1 MEGRAISF
9 AAYWLDCRR
18 LAPIPGLRRPIGQP
32 PRTAAKTMSDPAIHH
47 NQPHGLR
54 QLFSWR
60 NGVAWGMLAFTL
72 LVQLVVWQSLRT
84 NEDRAARQQFQMLGE
99 KVTEAIRKRLRDH
112 EQILLGGAGLF
123 DAVENV
129 SREQWRTYVER
140 LLLPDRYPGIQGVG
154 FSQAIPQAERDA
166 HVARM
171 RAQGYPDYDIH
182 PPGQRELYT
191 SIVYLE
197 PFLRRNLAA
206 FGYDM
211 YSEPTRRR
219 AMQRAAQL
227 GETSITGKVT
237 LLQETHGK
245 VQAGVLLYVPVYR
258 PSAPLTTPEQRMQA
272 LRGFVYSPYRV
283 EDLMRGIL
291 RAADL
296 PLALHIYASP
306 GEEPEQLLYASSEA
320 PEPGSARFRQ
330 LQQLELYGQTWTLRM
345 DSRPEFDERFH
356 SNEALVFGLGLGLSL
371 LVFFL
376 TSSLALRHSRAQALA
391 NEMTRHIRQSKHDLR
406 LSEER
411 LSLALKGSNDG
422 LWDLDLEAGSMFAS
436 PRAWEMLGYRPNE
449 LTCDL
454 KLWERLT
461 VAEDLAQQK
470 ARLAQTML
478 SNVDHFTTELRLQ
491 HKHGHVVPV
500 LLRGHIQRDPQ
511 GMAQRISGTL
521 MDLTERKRVEQMK
534 NDFVSTV
541 SHELRTPLTSISGA
555 LGLIVGGA
563 LGSAPPTMQQMLEIA
578 YRNSLR
584 LGHLINDL
592 LDMEKI
598 AAGKMSFELREHSL
612 GDLLEE
618 SLASNQAL
626 CEQHGVRCTLE
637 HPTDVLVW
645 VDGLRL
651 QQVLGNFLSNAVKFT
666 PEGGEIRLHSSL
678 RGTKVR
684 ISVTDQGPGIP
695 EAFRSRVF
703 EKFAQADASDSRQ
716 KSGTGLG
723 LAITKELIERMGGT
737 VGFDCVPGQGTTF
750 WCELPIQIPPAESDC
765 RDGQPRILVV
775 EDEPDTGRLLHM
787 MLREGGYG
795 VERVQSLHQARE
807 KLAASHYEAM
817 TLDLHLPDGSGMQL
831 IDELRDQP
839 AMQDLPIVVI
849 SAAHQ
854 FEQAQFPA
862 GIVWLHKP
870 ITNAQLLVAVEQARD
885 NIRQA
890 RSKPR

>member
-1 MEGRAISF
+1 
-9 AAYWLDCRR
+9 
-18 LAPIPGLRRPIGQP
+18 
-32 PRTAAKTMSDPAIHH
+32 MSDPAIHH

-191 SIVYLE
+191 SIVFLE

-219 AMQRAAQL
+219 AMQRAARL

-258 PSAPLTTPEQRMQA
+258 PNAPLTTPEQRMQA
-272 LRGFVYSPYRV
+272 LIGFVYSPYRV

-306 GEEPEQLLYASSEA
+306 GEEPEHLLYASSEA
-320 PEPGSARFRQ
+320 LEPGSARFSQ

>member
-1 MEGRAISF
+1 
-9 AAYWLDCRR
+9 
-18 LAPIPGLRRPIGQP
+18 
-32 PRTAAKTMSDPAIHH
+32 MSDPAINH

-191 SIVYLE
+191 SIVFLE

-219 AMQRAAQL
+219 AMQRAARL

-258 PSAPLTTPEQRMQA
+258 PNAPLTTPEQRMQA
-272 LRGFVYSPYRV
+272 LIGFVYSPYRV

-306 GEEPEQLLYASSEA
+306 GEEPEHLLYASSEA
-320 PEPGSARFRQ
+320 LEPGSARFSQ

-500 LLRGHIQRDPQ
+500 LLRGYIQRDPQ

-626 CEQHGVRCTLE
+626 CEQHGVCCTLE

-890 RSKPR
+890 RSKPQ

>member
-1 MEGRAISF
+1 
-9 AAYWLDCRR
+9 
-18 LAPIPGLRRPIGQP
+18 
-32 PRTAAKTMSDPAIHH
+32 
-47 NQPHGLR
+47 
-54 QLFSWR
+54 
-60 NGVAWGMLAFTL
+60 MLAFTL

-166 HVARM
+166 HVAHM

-306 GEEPEQLLYASSEA
+306 GEEPEHLLYASSEA
-320 PEPGSARFRQ
+320 LEPGSARFSQ

-500 LLRGHIQRDPQ
+500 LLRGYIQRDPQ

-626 CEQHGVRCTLE
+626 CEQHGVCCTLE

-678 RGTKVR
+678 HGTKVR

>member
-1 MEGRAISF
+1 
-9 AAYWLDCRR
+9 
-18 LAPIPGLRRPIGQP
+18 
-32 PRTAAKTMSDPAIHH
+32 MSDPAIHH

-166 HVARM
+166 HVARI

-182 PPGQRELYT
+182 PPGQRDLYT
-191 SIVYLE
+191 SIVFLE

-258 PSAPLTTPEQRMQA
+258 PNAPLTTPEQRMQA
-272 LRGFVYSPYRV
+272 LIGFVYSPYRV

-306 GEEPEQLLYASSEA
+306 GEEPEHLLYASSEA
-320 PEPGSARFRQ
+320 PEPGSARFSQ

-500 LLRGHIQRDPQ
+500 LLRGYIQRDPQ

-626 CEQHGVRCTLE
+626 CEQHGVCCTLE

>member
-1 MEGRAISF
+1 
-9 AAYWLDCRR
+9 
-18 LAPIPGLRRPIGQP
+18 
-32 PRTAAKTMSDPAIHH
+32 MSDPAINH

-306 GEEPEQLLYASSEA
+306 GEEPEHLLYASSEA
-320 PEPGSARFRQ
+320 LEPGSARFSQ

-500 LLRGHIQRDPQ
+500 LLRGYIQRDPQ

>member
-1 MEGRAISF
+1 
-9 AAYWLDCRR
+9 
-18 LAPIPGLRRPIGQP
+18 
-32 PRTAAKTMSDPAIHH
+32 MSDPAIHH

-166 HVARM
+166 HVARI

-182 PPGQRELYT
+182 PPGQRDLYT
-191 SIVYLE
+191 SIVFLE

-258 PSAPLTTPEQRMQA
+258 PNAPLTTPEQRMQA
-272 LRGFVYSPYRV
+272 LIGFVYSPYRV

-306 GEEPEQLLYASSEA
+306 GEEPEHLLYASHEA
-320 PEPGSARFRQ
+320 PEPGSAGFSQ
-330 LQQLELYGQTWTLRM
+330 LQQLDLYGQTWTLRM

-391 NEMTRHIRQSKHDLR
+391 NEMTRHIRQSRHDLR

-563 LGSAPPTMQQMLEIA
+563 LGAAPPAMQQMLEIA

-637 HPTDVLVW
+637 HPADVLVW

>member
-1 MEGRAISF
+1 
-9 AAYWLDCRR
+9 
-18 LAPIPGLRRPIGQP
+18 
-32 PRTAAKTMSDPAIHH
+32 MSDPAIHH

-84 NEDRAARQQFQMLGE
+84 NEASAAQQQFQLLGE

-123 DAVENV
+123 DAMENV

-154 FSQAIPQAERDA
+154 FSQAIPHAERDA
-166 HVARM
+166 HVARI

-191 SIVYLE
+191 SIIFLE
-197 PFLRRNLAA
+197 PFLSRNLAA

-306 GEEPEQLLYASSEA
+306 GEEPEHLLYASSEA
-320 PEPGSARFRQ
+320 LEPGSARFSQ

-356 SNEALVFGLGLGLSL
+356 SNEALVFGLGLVLSL

-618 SLASNQAL
+618 SRASNQAL

>member
-1 MEGRAISF
+1 
-9 AAYWLDCRR
+9 
-18 LAPIPGLRRPIGQP
+18 
-32 PRTAAKTMSDPAIHH
+32 MSDPAINH

-306 GEEPEQLLYASSEA
+306 GEEPEHLLYASSEA
-320 PEPGSARFRQ
+320 LEPGSARFSQ

-436 PRAWEMLGYRPNE
+436 PRAWDMLGYRPNE

-500 LLRGHIQRDPQ
+500 LLRGYIQRDPQ

-626 CEQHGVRCTLE
+626 CEQHGACCTLE

-684 ISVTDQGPGIP
+684 ISVTDQGTGIP

-885 NIRQA
+885 KIRQA

>member
-1 MEGRAISF
+1 
-9 AAYWLDCRR
+9 
-18 LAPIPGLRRPIGQP
+18 
-32 PRTAAKTMSDPAIHH
+32 
-47 NQPHGLR
+47 
-54 QLFSWR
+54 
-60 NGVAWGMLAFTL
+60 MLAFTL

-306 GEEPEQLLYASSEA
+306 GEEPEHLLYASSEA
-320 PEPGSARFRQ
+320 LEPGSARFSQ

-461 VAEDLAQQK
+461 VAKDLAQQK

-500 LLRGHIQRDPQ
+500 LLRGYIQRDPQ

-626 CEQHGVRCTLE
+626 CEQHGVCCTLE

-678 RGTKVR
+678 HGTKVR

>member
-1 MEGRAISF
+1 
-9 AAYWLDCRR
+9 
-18 LAPIPGLRRPIGQP
+18 
-32 PRTAAKTMSDPAIHH
+32 MSDPAINH

-166 HVARM
+166 HVAHM

-306 GEEPEQLLYASSEA
+306 GEEPEHLLYASSEA
-320 PEPGSARFRQ
+320 PEPGSARFSQ

-563 LGSAPPTMQQMLEIA
+563 LGAAPPAMQQMLEIA

-737 VGFDCVPGQGTTF
+737 VGFDCVPGQRTTF

>member
-1 MEGRAISF
+1 
-9 AAYWLDCRR
+9 
-18 LAPIPGLRRPIGQP
+18 
-32 PRTAAKTMSDPAIHH
+32 MSDPAINH

-197 PFLRRNLAA
+197 PFLSRNLAA

-306 GEEPEQLLYASSEA
+306 GEEPEHLLYASSEA
-320 PEPGSARFRQ
+320 PEPGSARFSQ

-521 MDLTERKRVEQMK
+521 MDLTDRKRVEQMK

-666 PEGGEIRLHSSL
+666 PDGGEIRLHSSL

>member
-1 MEGRAISF
+1 
-9 AAYWLDCRR
+9 
-18 LAPIPGLRRPIGQP
+18 
-32 PRTAAKTMSDPAIHH
+32 MSDPAINH

-306 GEEPEQLLYASSEA
+306 GEEPEHLLYASSEA
-320 PEPGSARFRQ
+320 LEPGSARFSQ

-500 LLRGHIQRDPQ
+500 LLRGYIQRDPQ

-626 CEQHGVRCTLE
+626 CEQHGVCCTLE

-678 RGTKVR
+678 HGTKVR

>member
-1 MEGRAISF
+1 
-9 AAYWLDCRR
+9 
-18 LAPIPGLRRPIGQP
+18 
-32 PRTAAKTMSDPAIHH
+32 MSDPAINH

-191 SIVYLE
+191 SIVFLE

-219 AMQRAAQL
+219 AMQRAARL

-258 PSAPLTTPEQRMQA
+258 PNAPLTTPEQRMQA
-272 LRGFVYSPYRV
+272 LIGFVYSPYRV

-306 GEEPEQLLYASSEA
+306 GEEPEHLLYASSEA
-320 PEPGSARFRQ
+320 PEPGSARFSQ

-356 SNEALVFGLGLGLSL
+356 SNEAQVFGLGLVLSL

-500 LLRGHIQRDPQ
+500 LLRGYIQRDPQ

-626 CEQHGVRCTLE
+626 CEQHGVCCTLE

-678 RGTKVR
+678 HGTKVR

>member
-1 MEGRAISF
+1 
-9 AAYWLDCRR
+9 
-18 LAPIPGLRRPIGQP
+18 
-32 PRTAAKTMSDPAIHH
+32 MSDPAIHH

-123 DAVENV
+123 DAVESV

-306 GEEPEQLLYASSEA
+306 GEEPEHLLYASSEA
-320 PEPGSARFRQ
+320 PEPGSARFSQ

-436 PRAWEMLGYRPNE
+436 PRAWDMLGYRPNE

-666 PEGGEIRLHSSL
+666 PDGGEIRLHSSL

>member
-1 MEGRAISF
+1 
-9 AAYWLDCRR
+9 
-18 LAPIPGLRRPIGQP
+18 
-32 PRTAAKTMSDPAIHH
+32 MSDPAINH

-166 HVARM
+166 HVAHM

-306 GEEPEQLLYASSEA
+306 GEEPEHLLYASSEA
-320 PEPGSARFRQ
+320 PEPGSARFSQ

-563 LGSAPPTMQQMLEIA
+563 LGAAPPAMQQMLEIA

>member
-1 MEGRAISF
+1 
-9 AAYWLDCRR
+9 
-18 LAPIPGLRRPIGQP
+18 
-32 PRTAAKTMSDPAIHH
+32 MSDPAINH

-166 HVARM
+166 HVAHM

-306 GEEPEQLLYASSEA
+306 GEEPEHLLYASSEA
-320 PEPGSARFRQ
+320 PEPGSARFSQ

-521 MDLTERKRVEQMK
+521 MDLTDRKRVEQMK

>member
-1 MEGRAISF
+1 
-9 AAYWLDCRR
+9 
-18 LAPIPGLRRPIGQP
+18 
-32 PRTAAKTMSDPAIHH
+32 
-47 NQPHGLR
+47 
-54 QLFSWR
+54 
-60 NGVAWGMLAFTL
+60 MLAFTL

-306 GEEPEQLLYASSEA
+306 GEEPEHLLYASSEA
-320 PEPGSARFRQ
+320 LEPGSARFSQ

-500 LLRGHIQRDPQ
+500 LLRGYIQRDPQ
-511 GMAQRISGTL
+511 GMAQRISGML

-684 ISVTDQGPGIP
+684 ISVTDQGTGIP

-885 NIRQA
+885 KIRQA

>member
-1 MEGRAISF
+1 
-9 AAYWLDCRR
+9 
-18 LAPIPGLRRPIGQP
+18 
-32 PRTAAKTMSDPAIHH
+32 MSDPAINH

-166 HVARM
+166 HVAHM

-306 GEEPEQLLYASSEA
+306 GEEPEHLLYASSEA
-320 PEPGSARFRQ
+320 PEPGSARFSQ

-376 TSSLALRHSRAQALA
+376 TSSLALRHSRVQALA

-618 SLASNQAL
+618 SRASNQAL

>member
-1 MEGRAISF
+1 
-9 AAYWLDCRR
+9 
-18 LAPIPGLRRPIGQP
+18 
-32 PRTAAKTMSDPAIHH
+32 MSDPAINH

-191 SIVYLE
+191 SIVFLE

-219 AMQRAAQL
+219 AMQRAARL

-258 PSAPLTTPEQRMQA
+258 PNAPLTTPEQRMQA
-272 LRGFVYSPYRV
+272 LIGFVYSPYRV

-306 GEEPEQLLYASSEA
+306 GEEPEHLLYASSEA
-320 PEPGSARFRQ
+320 LEPGSARFSQ

-500 LLRGHIQRDPQ
+500 LLRGYIQRDPQ

-626 CEQHGVRCTLE
+626 CEQHGVCCTLE

-839 AMQDLPIVVI
+839 AIQDLPIVVI

>member
-1 MEGRAISF
+1 
-9 AAYWLDCRR
+9 
-18 LAPIPGLRRPIGQP
+18 
-32 PRTAAKTMSDPAIHH
+32 MSDPAIHH

-306 GEEPEQLLYASSEA
+306 GEEPEHLLYASSEA
-320 PEPGSARFRQ
+320 PEPGSARFSQ

-521 MDLTERKRVEQMK
+521 MDLTDRKRVEQMK

-885 NIRQA
+885 NIRQT